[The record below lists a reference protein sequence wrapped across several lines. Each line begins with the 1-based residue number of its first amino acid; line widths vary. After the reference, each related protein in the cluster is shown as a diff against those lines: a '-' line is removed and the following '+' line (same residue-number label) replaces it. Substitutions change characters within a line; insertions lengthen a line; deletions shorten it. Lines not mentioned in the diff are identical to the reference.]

1 MNKKSFKQ
9 KIAVIMAIILMFS
22 IFLPPEAAQAITS
35 GEKNIVSEIYNTE
48 DTQNG
53 VSIEGKNTFG
63 NLVGKELT
71 EKALEQTDNEGNNIF
86 SVEMDEQMANVSF
99 ETTEDASIVICIYNE
114 DGTEMLSSAT
124 KDVSAGET
132 EIEVIIEESLPQYF
146 YLRGFLIDSETLRP
160 LCTSYETPNYTKE
173 MQEFLAKTTDD
184 FEQEKVLNL
193 DEDKTNNF
201 AVYSDETK
209 IIKQIENANQVVEAD
224 YENDK
229 YVINNANEDIT
240 SLKEGDTFSYQY
252 DNGEVLIVK
261 IASIE
266 LDGST
271 VSITGE
277 DISMEEV
284 FDYVKI
290 NSDIGTSDAV
300 VDMSEATEGV
310 EYKGLVEYKE
320 DDITQRQ
327 LKKGFDIDGSAS
339 NALSYQF
346 ADVKLLGSDNA
357 KFSGNVEAG
366 YKFSVKLYLSFSYN
380 YLEVKADYSVK
391 INGSLSA
398 KVPFCKLPLGYIG
411 FDPFPGVQI
420 GLMPC
425 FVIES
430 NGKIDINGT
439 LKGTVGIAVS
449 NDENMKSL
457 SSAPKFK
464 TEIKGEITA
473 FIGMD
478 LSPKLSI
485 LHEKAASVKLGAT
498 IGAEV
503 KAAFNPFQKAS
514 SSKVHACEK
523 CIDGE
528 ITGKAEAKYEVSLL
542 NSKKL
547 KHKRSENISVKI
559 CDFYYSFD
567 FNEFDFKSCPHYKF
581 KIDITV
587 IDDKKNP
594 IAGAD
599 IKAPFSINKN
609 GQNQTVENVGDFVE
623 INYITTDGTGKTI
636 GYLPEGSYLLNVSAK
651 DYITTNKGITV
662 TDEAKNIRII
672 LKKIYPSP
680 SPSVKPTEQPS
691 ASPSDE
697 PTSRPSDE
705 PEPGTISASDIV
717 SIELGGEHSGVITK
731 DGSLYMWGRNDYN
744 QLGDGSLIS
753 NKRPK
758 KILENVSTINL
769 GEGHSGA
776 VTKDGSLYMWGRN
789 DYGQLGNGTEEYTD
803 KPVKVLEN
811 VDEISFGYEHSGA
824 ITKDGSLY
832 MWGDN
837 VYGQLGYGTLAF
849 NKTRPVKILENIDK
863 VSLGCDYSGAITKDG
878 SLYMWGCNGSGRL
891 GDGTVRDK
899 TKPVKVLENVVE
911 ISLGYKHSGAITKDG
926 SLYMWGNNYDGQLG
940 NGTKENNLKPEKVL
954 DNVAYISLGEN
965 HSGAITKDGSLYMW
979 GDNYY
984 GQLGDGTTTDRIKP
998 IKVLNNIAYIS
1009 LGENHS
1015 GAITKDGSLYM
1026 WGDNHHGQLG
1036 DGTKVNKTI
1045 PVKVFDNIT
1054 TTTSYGNL
1062 ALTSNSK
1069 LMQESNSDIDNLY
1082 VPGSPGNTF
1091 RSIITQSKSFTGL
1104 LPDKYY
1110 NFYILKSRSAN
1121 NPLSQDNLFYV
1132 KQCVS
1137 DSNGNINVTYQLD
1150 ESYVYDEPFVVG
1162 MLRPDLSGAQI
1173 EIPDLT
1179 YTGTEQNIYPK
1190 VFCNGKELSEGDDYV
1205 VYGDF
1210 NVTDVGDYSVT
1221 IFGTGLYTGEITKSF
1236 KIKNANTSTPSNS
1249 PVPSPSTKPSGIGDG
1264 SSSGGG
1270 AGGSGSSGSSGST
1283 GGGGAVITPTSTPVA
1298 TLTPSPSP
1306 VTITTPTPKP
1316 SASTNPGTGS
1326 GNIVNNNSKK
1336 EITSDDVILN
1346 KKSVIYNGKEKKP
1359 SVTVLSGS
1367 LELTK
1372 NKDYTVSYLN
1382 NKNVGTATVVVNGI
1396 GNYTGSITK
1405 NFKII
1410 PMGTPLKGKVKPG
1423 HKGFTVNWKKQPKSI
1438 TGYQVQYSTSKKFK
1452 GKTTVIKT
1460 VKKKSVTKLKASKL
1474 KAKKKY
1480 YVRVRTYKTVKGKKY
1495 YSRWSKSKTVKTK
1508 K

>member
-9 KIAVIMAIILMFS
+9 KIAVIMAIVLTFS
-22 IFLPPEAAQAITS
+22 VFLPPEAVQAMTS
-35 GEKNIVSEIYNTE
+35 DAKDMISDISSTQYL
-48 DTQNG
+48 QNG
-53 VSIEGKNTFG
+53 ISIESKNAFG
-63 NLVGKELT
+63 NLLGKELK
-71 EKALEQTDNEGNNIF
+71 EKTAEQTENEGNNIF
-86 SVEMDEQMANVSF
+86 SVEMDRQTANVSF
-99 ETTEDASIVICIYNE
+99 ETTEDATLVVCIYSE
-114 DGTEMLSSAT
+114 DGEEMLASAT
-124 KDVSAGET
+124 SDVET
-132 EIEVIIEESLPQYF
+132 GQTEAKIYIEENLPEYF
-146 YLRGFLIDSETLRP
+146 YLRSFLVNSETLRP

-184 FEQEKVLNL
+184 FEQEKILNL

-209 IIKQIENANQVVEAD
+209 IIKQTKSANQVVEAD

-229 YVINNANEDIT
+229 YVINNANKEIT
-240 SLKEGDTFSYQY
+240 SLKQGDIFSYQY
-252 DNGEVLIVK
+252 DDGEVLIVK
-261 IASIE
+261 IASIK

-277 DISMEEV
+277 DTSMEEA

-290 NSDIGTSDAV
+290 NSDIETSEAV
-300 VDMSEATEGV
+300 VDMSKAAEGV

-320 DDITQRQ
+320 DDMAQRQ
-327 LKKGFDIDGSAS
+327 LKKGVDIDGSTS
-339 NALSYQF
+339 KALSYQLT
-346 ADVKLLGSDNA
+346 DVKLFGSDNV

-366 YKFSVKLYLSFSYN
+366 CEFSVKLYLSFTYN

-391 INGSLSA
+391 VNGSLSA

-420 GLMPC
+420 GIMPC

-430 NGKIDINGT
+430 NGKININGT

-457 SSAPKFK
+457 SSAPKFT

-473 FIGMD
+473 FIGID
-478 LSPKLSI
+478 LSPELSI
-485 LHEKAASVKLGAT
+485 LHKKAASVTLGAT
-498 IGAEV
+498 IGAEI
-503 KAAFNPFQKAS
+503 KAAFNFFPGAS
-514 SSKVHACEK
+514 SSKVHACKK

-528 ITGKAEAKYEVSLL
+528 ITGKADAKYEVSLL
-542 NSKKL
+542 NSDKL
-547 KHKRSENISVKI
+547 KRERSENISVKI

-567 FNEFDFKSCPHYKF
+567 FNEFAFKSCPHYKF

-594 IAGAD
+594 IAGAN

-609 GQNQTVENVGDFVE
+609 DQNQTVENSGDFVE
-623 INYITTDGTGKTI
+623 TDYITTDRTGKTI
-636 GYLPEGSYLLNVSAK
+636 GYLPEGAYLLNVSAK
-651 DYITTNKGITV
+651 DYIATSKGITV
-662 TDEAKNIRII
+662 TDEAKNIRIV
-672 LKKIYPSP
+672 LKKISP
-680 SPSVKPTEQPS
+680 SPSPTEQPS
-691 ASPSDE
+691 VAPSEEPTSSPTKQPTSSPSD
-697 PTSRPSDE
+697 D
-705 PEPGTISASDIV
+705 PGSISASDIV
-717 SIELGGEHSGVITK
+717 SIELGGEHSGAITK
-731 DGSLYMWGRNDYN
+731 DGSLYMWGKNDDN

-769 GEGHSGA
+769 GGEHSGA

-789 DYGQLGNGTEEYTD
+789 DYGQLGDGTEEYTD

-849 NKTRPVKILENIDK
+849 HKTRPVKILENIDK

-899 TKPVKVLENVVE
+899 TEPVKVLENVYE

-998 IKVLNNIAYIS
+998 IKILNNIAYIS

-1026 WGDNHHGQLG
+1026 WGYNHHGQLG
-1036 DGTKVNKTI
+1036 DGTKVNKTT

-1054 TTTSYGNL
+1054 TITSYRNL
-1062 ALTSNSK
+1062 SITNNSQPVQLK
-1069 LMQESNSDIDNLY
+1069 NSTINNMYISVNVDKPLKGTAIQL
-1082 VPGSPGNTF
+1082 
-1091 RSIITQSKSFTGL
+1091 KSFTGL
-1104 LPDKYY
+1104 LPNVAY
-1110 NFYILKSRSAN
+1110 NFYILKSRSVEN
-1121 NPLSQDNLFYV
+1121 LLSPDNLLYI
-1132 KQCVS
+1132 KQYVS
-1137 DSNGNINVTYQLD
+1137 DSIGTINVTYQLNETSGYD
-1150 ESYVYDEPFVVG
+1150 ESFVIG
-1162 MLRPDLSGAQI
+1162 MLRPDLSDAQV
-1173 EIPDLT
+1173 EISDLI
-1179 YTGTEQNIYPK
+1179 YNGSEQYIYPK
-1190 VFCNGKELSEGDDYV
+1190 VYYKGNELSEGEDYIV
-1205 VYGDF
+1205 SGDF
-1210 NVTDVGDYSVT
+1210 NVTETGDYSVT
-1221 IFGTGLYTGEITKSF
+1221 ISGIGLYKGEITKSF
-1236 KIKNANTSTPSNS
+1236 KVKNMGTSIPDISS
-1249 PVPSPSTKPSGIGDG
+1249 SPSTKPSGTASG
-1264 SSSGGG
+1264 S
-1270 AGGSGSSGSSGST
+1270 GGSG
-1283 GGGGAVITPTSTPVA
+1283 GALTTPTSMPIV

-1306 VTITTPTPKP
+1306 THVTIATIEPTPKP
-1316 SASTNPGTGS
+1316 SASTKPGTGS
-1326 GNIVNNNSKK
+1326 DSIFNNNSKR
-1336 EITSDDVILN
+1336 EITPADVTLN
-1346 KKSVIYNGKEKKP
+1346 KKTIIYSGKEKKP
-1359 SVTVLSGS
+1359 GVTVLSGS
-1367 LELTK
+1367 LELI
-1372 NKDYTVSYLN
+1372 KDKEYTVSYSYN
-1382 NKNVGTATVVVNGI
+1382 INVGTAYVTVYGK
-1396 GNYTGSITK
+1396 GDYYGSVTK
-1405 NFKII
+1405 SFKII
-1410 PMGTPLKGKVKPG
+1410 PKGTPLKGQIKPR
-1423 HKGFTVNWKKQPKSI
+1423 HKGFSVEWKKQPKSI
-1438 TGYQVQYSTSKKFK
+1438 TGYQVQYSTDKKFK
-1452 GKTTVIKT
+1452 GKTTVIRT
-1460 VKKKSVTKLKASKL
+1460 VKKKSVTKLTISKL

-1495 YSRWSKSKTVKTK
+1495 YSRWSKSKVVKTK